1 MMSAREKTLTA
12 GQVHRKGCWL
22 RREGR
27 PHMKAERPSLARR
40 ISLHV
45 ALIALA
51 TSIIQLAVVIWH
63 NYVDYEHLSLAHVK
77 REAKSLRKG
86 LTLEPAGLSF
96 TLPARSAHYR
106 NSYRADYA
114 FRVLDSSGRL
124 IAAEQPTVL
133 EKVSPYRA
141 STSTAMPGLWFRK
154 LDDSQNFYFAGGRR
168 LRVGTEDVLIEIATF
183 GDPAG
188 IHWWV
193 LINEALEDIWLPI
206 LPFAL
211 LIPATTL
218 FVVRR
223 ALNFLG
229 RAAQQAEAIDPG
241 YPTQRLDLGD
251 IPREAGAFAV
261 AINRLLERVSQ
272 LIRAKQIFM
281 AGAAHQLRTPL
292 AAMLLELEK
301 VKDERARG
309 IEKDVAN
316 LSETVDRLLTLVR
329 MQAIE
334 SPDFVDFNIGTV
346 AEDAVRGLRAWAEA
360 QDHSIQILA
369 QEPGNLFGDPVAVR
383 EALVNL
389 VENAVKH
396 TPPGTAIRVIAGPG
410 RSATVEDGG
419 PGLLPD
425 RSEDLF
431 RPFRKG
437 TGSTRGVGLGLAIV
451 RQAVEM
457 HGGSVYIKTSPL
469 GGAMFCV
476 RFD

>member
-1 MMSAREKTLTA
+1 M
-12 GQVHRKGCWL
+12 KGWIN
-22 RREGR
+22 
-27 PHMKAERPSLARR
+27 AERPSLARR

-45 ALIALA
+45 ALIAFA
-51 TSIIQLAVVIWH
+51 TSIIQLTVVIWH
-63 NYVDYEHLSLAHVK
+63 NYLDYEHLSLAHV
-77 REAKSLRKG
+77 RHEAKSLRKG

-96 TLPARSAHYR
+96 TLPARAAHYR
-106 NSYRADYA
+106 SSFRTNYA
-114 FRVLDSSGRL
+114 FRVLDSSGRV
-124 IAAEQPTVL
+124 IAAEQPSIL
-133 EKVSPYRA
+133 ENVSPYS
-141 STSTAMPGLWFRK
+141 STSAAMPGMWFRK
-154 LDDSQNFYFAGGRR
+154 LDDTQMFYFAGGRR
-168 LRVGTEDVLIEIATF
+168 LRVGTEDVLIEMATF

-211 LIPATTL
+211 LIPVTTL

-229 RAAQQAEAIDPG
+229 RAARQAEAIDPA
-241 YPTQRLDLGD
+241 YPTQRLDLSD
-251 IPREAGAFAV
+251 IPSEAGAFAV
-261 AINRLLERVSQ
+261 AINRLLERVSE

-281 AGAAHQLRTPL
+281 ASAAHQLRTPL

-301 VKDERARG
+301 IKDERARG

-316 LSETVDRLLTLVR
+316 LSDTVDRLLTLVR
-329 MQAIE
+329 LQAIE
-334 SPDFVDFNIGTV
+334 SPDFVDFNIGAV
-346 AEDAVRGLRAWAEA
+346 AEDAVRGLRLWAEA
-360 QDHSIQILA
+360 QDHPIQILA

-396 TPPGTAIRVIAGPG
+396 TPAGTSIRVTAGPG
-410 RSATVEDGG
+410 RNATVEDGG
-419 PGLLPD
+419 RGLLPD

-437 TGSTRGVGLGLAIV
+437 NGSTGGVGLGLAIV
-451 RQAVEM
+451 RQAVEL
-457 HGGSVYIKTSPL
+457 HGGSIDVKTSPL

-476 RFD
+476 KFG